1 MVTDYETKQAA
12 EIEAWKRAK
21 PDILKRRFG
30 SLPVS
35 LNWVIDKAVPF
46 IPLNQAFHWLDA
58 TAARMADED
67 DLVKA
72 AEVSRLVEL
81 QDKDLSLSD
90 GLAEANH
97 RWAMGMAAAEGAI
110 TGVTG
115 VMGLAADIPAIITLA
130 LRTIYR
136 TGLCYGFDVQSERQ
150 MALGI
155 LAVSGANSVEEK
167 NLALDKLEEMHAAR
181 IDNPAK
187 VSEKKLDDRE
197 HARIT
202 TQHLT
207 HQLGVNLA
215 RRKALQTIPMV
226 GALVGGSVNA
236 WYIRDVS
243 LAARRV
249 FQEQWLRRN
258 HKLTHIAA

>member
-1 MVTDYETKQAA
+1 MVTDYESRQAA

-21 PDILKRRFG
+21 PDILKRRLG
-30 SLPVS
+30 SLPKS
-35 LNWVIDKAVPF
+35 FDWIIDKIVPY
-46 IPLNQAFHWLDA
+46 IPLNQAFQWLDA
-58 TAARMADED
+58 TAVRMVDEQD
-67 DLVKA
+67 MLKDAGVA
-72 AEVSRLVEL
+72 NLVEL
-81 QDKDLSLSD
+81 QTKNLSVSD
-90 GLAEANH
+90 RLAENNH
-97 RWAMGMAAAEGAI
+97 RWAMGVAAAEGAI

-155 LAVSGANSVEEK
+155 LAVSGANSMEEK
-167 NLALDKLEEMHAAR
+167 NQALSTLEEIQAAR
-181 IDNPAK
+181 NDGN
-187 VSEKKLDDRE
+187 VRKLDAGD
-197 HARIT
+197 HSRIAT
-202 TQHLT
+202 RQVT

-215 RRKALQTIPMV
+215 RRKALQTIPMF

-249 FQEQWLRRN
+249 FQEQWLRQN
-258 HKLTHIAA
+258 HKLTHVAA

>member
-1 MVTDYETKQAA
+1 MVTDYEAKQAA

-30 SLPVS
+30 SLPTS
-35 LNWVIDKAVPF
+35 FNWVIDRMVPF
-46 IPLNQAFHWLDA
+46 IPLNQAFSWLDA
-58 TAARMADED
+58 TAVRLVDED
-67 DLVKA
+67 DLLKM
-72 AEVSRLVEL
+72 AEVSAITEL

-90 GLAEANH
+90 RLAEANH
-97 RWAMGMAAAEGAI
+97 RWAMGVAAAEGAI

-155 LAVSGANSVEEK
+155 LAVSGANSMDEK
-167 NLALDKLEEMHAAR
+167 NQALEKLEEQHAAR
-181 IDNPAK
+181 IDDPGV
-187 VSEKKLDDRE
+187 VSQRKIADGEY
-197 HARIT
+197 ARMT
-202 TQHLT
+202 SRVVT

-249 FQEQWLRRN
+249 FQEQWLRQN
-258 HKLTHIAA
+258 HKLTHVAA